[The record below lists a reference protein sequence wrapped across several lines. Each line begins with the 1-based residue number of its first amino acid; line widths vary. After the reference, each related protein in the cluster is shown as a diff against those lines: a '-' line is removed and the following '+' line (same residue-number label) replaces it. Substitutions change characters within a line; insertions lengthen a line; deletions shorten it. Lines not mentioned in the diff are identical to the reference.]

1 MGCAICGGMAAIK
14 YTADG
19 RLLCKP
25 CFFQSFE
32 DAVLHTI
39 EADSLFTPGQRV
51 AIGVSGGKD
60 SSVLTHVLFVLNERH
75 SLGLDLHM
83 VAIDEG
89 IRGYRDDSL
98 ACVYRMQER
107 YSLPL
112 VVKSFKGLFGAS
124 LDDIDDRRAAPTPL
138 CSECGVLRRYALLT
152 GSREA
157 GADVMALGHN
167 ADDAAESIVLNLM
180 RADIARLGRGANTV
194 TDGADIPRVK
204 PMHRCTQRDI
214 VMYAHL
220 MRLDYFATE
229 CTYAPRGL
237 RNVPRAILGA
247 AGGVLSGVPL
257 NIQRVGDVLS
267 RALHEDS
274 KPGVCERCGG
284 MSSGRVCQT
293 CLVVEAEGHRGV
305 RLSGND

>member
-1 MGCAICGGMAAIK
+1 MPCAICNGKAAIK
-14 YTADG
+14 YASDG

-25 CFFQSFE
+25 CFFQTFE

-124 LDDIDDRRAAPTPL
+124 LDDMDARRTTETPL
-138 CSECGVLRRYALLT
+138 CSECGVLRRNALLV

-157 GADVMALGHN
+157 QADIMALGHN
-167 ADDAAESIVLNLM
+167 ADDAAEAVILNLM
-180 RADIARLGRGANTV
+180 RADTARLGRGTKALTG
-194 TDGADIPRVK
+194 GADIPRAK

-220 MRLDYFATE
+220 QRLDYFATE
-229 CTYAPRGL
+229 CTYAPRAL

-247 AGGVLSGVPL
+247 AGGVIQGVPL
-257 NIQRVGDVLS
+257 KVMQVGEVLS
-267 RALHEDS
+267 RRLDTGTR
-274 KPGVCERCGG
+274 PGLCERCGG
-284 MSSGRVCQT
+284 MASGRVCQA
-293 CLVVEAEGHRGV
+293 CLVVEAEGKRAREG
-305 RLSGND
+305 